1 MSVYQFECILGTEG
15 QKYTSNVINNW
26 KLLQYFQHTN
36 YHQSDQN
43 QILKKLR
50 KTNKIILASCHHY
63 CGLHFDTFLTF
74 ILSFQDVETSITTTT
89 TKTMKKEIL
98 QEFGLF
104 LVLLLSLNFPEIQCQ
119 IGRGYQ
125 ENHPNHVLGSQQ
137 LQQQLRYEESIATT
151 IQTPQT
157 GN

>member
-1 MSVYQFECILGTEG
+1 
-15 QKYTSNVINNW
+15 
-26 KLLQYFQHTN
+26 
-36 YHQSDQN
+36 
-43 QILKKLR
+43 
-50 KTNKIILASCHHY
+50 
-63 CGLHFDTFLTF
+63 
-74 ILSFQDVETSITTTT
+74 
-89 TKTMKKEIL
+89 MKKGIL
-98 QEFGLF
+98 EFGMF
-104 LVLLLSLNFPEIQCQ
+104 LVLLLSLNFPEIHCQ

>member
-1 MSVYQFECILGTEG
+1 MP
-15 QKYTSNVINNW
+15 
-26 KLLQYFQHTN
+26 
-36 YHQSDQN
+36 
-43 QILKKLR
+43 
-50 KTNKIILASCHHY
+50 HHY
-63 CGLHFDTFLTF
+63 RGLHFDTFLTF
-74 ILSFQDVETSITTTT
+74 ILSFQDVENSITT
-89 TKTMKKEIL
+89 MKKGIP
-98 QEFGLF
+98 EFGIF

>member
-1 MSVYQFECILGTEG
+1 MLYASLLSPRAAFSYPFASSILP
-15 QKYTSNVINNW
+15 
-26 KLLQYFQHTN
+26 
-36 YHQSDQN
+36 
-43 QILKKLR
+43 
-50 KTNKIILASCHHY
+50 HHY
-63 CGLHFDTFLTF
+63 LGLHFDTFLTF
-74 ILSFQDVETSITTTT
+74 ILSFQDVENSITT
-89 TKTMKKEIL
+89 MKKGIL
-98 QEFGLF
+98 EFGVF

>member
-1 MSVYQFECILGTEG
+1 MP
-15 QKYTSNVINNW
+15 
-26 KLLQYFQHTN
+26 
-36 YHQSDQN
+36 
-43 QILKKLR
+43 
-50 KTNKIILASCHHY
+50 HHY
-63 CGLHFDTFLTF
+63 HGLHFDTFLTF
-74 ILSFQDVETSITTTT
+74 ILCFQDVETRITTTT

-137 LQQQLRYEESIATT
+137 LQKQLRYEESIATT